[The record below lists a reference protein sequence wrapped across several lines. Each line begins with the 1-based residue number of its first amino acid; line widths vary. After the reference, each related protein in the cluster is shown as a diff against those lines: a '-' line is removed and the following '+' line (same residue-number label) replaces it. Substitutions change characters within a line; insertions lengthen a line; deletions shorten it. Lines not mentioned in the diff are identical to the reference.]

1 MKLSTMKILLFLN
14 CIVVLLNFG
23 QTLDCGNPDPSEYCV
38 SKTYT
43 KDKLPPNPPLNISMS
58 LSISV
63 RTIYIPW
70 KDDLRSTVENKLV
83 LKTQDSSVFLL
94 QEVSGVDDAALS
106 ISIRLTFY
114 VFWNDSR
121 VIRLKDGDLNIQLGS
136 AALEKYFLPDFYI
149 YNLLDFKQSE
159 FADPLKALLL
169 TPEGK
174 MW

>member
-1 MKLSTMKILLFLN
+1 MK
-14 CIVVLLNFG
+14 
-23 QTLDCGNPDPSEYCV
+23 
-38 SKTYT
+38 
-43 KDKLPPNPPLNISMS
+43 
-58 LSISV
+58 
-63 RTIYIPW
+63 R
-70 KDDLRSTVENKLV
+70 
-83 LKTQDSSVFLL
+83 QDSSVYFSLL

-174 MW
+174 MWYDIVILFLNVHCAFKAQNAQITKFVKFFAVKVFLLKDLNF

>member
-1 MKLSTMKILLFLN
+1 MWNDNTLFKNNLVED
-14 CIVVLLNFG
+14 IRF
-23 QTLDCGNPDPSEYCV
+23 
-38 SKTYT
+38 
-43 KDKLPPNPPLNISMS
+43 I
-58 LSISV
+58 ISV
-63 RTIYIPW
+63 YF
-70 KDDLRSTVENKLV
+70 S
-83 LKTQDSSVFLL
+83 LL

-174 MW
+174 MWYDIM

>member
-1 MKLSTMKILLFLN
+1 M
-14 CIVVLLNFG
+14 
-23 QTLDCGNPDPSEYCV
+23 
-38 SKTYT
+38 
-43 KDKLPPNPPLNISMS
+43 
-58 LSISV
+58 
-63 RTIYIPW
+63 
-70 KDDLRSTVENKLV
+70 
-83 LKTQDSSVFLL
+83 
-94 QEVSGVDDAALS
+94 SGVDDAALS

-174 MW
+174 MWYDMILFLNVHCTFQAQNAQITKFIKIVCN

>member
-1 MKLSTMKILLFLN
+1 M
-14 CIVVLLNFG
+14 
-23 QTLDCGNPDPSEYCV
+23 
-38 SKTYT
+38 
-43 KDKLPPNPPLNISMS
+43 
-58 LSISV
+58 
-63 RTIYIPW
+63 
-70 KDDLRSTVENKLV
+70 
-83 LKTQDSSVFLL
+83 
-94 QEVSGVDDAALS
+94 SGVDDAALS

-174 MW
+174 MWYDIVKLVILSNF